1 MKLESQLQVYTLAGV
16 APFTV
21 NQATLVTN
29 LNAQYL
35 EGQIGSYYRNAGNLN
50 AGTLLAAR
58 LPAFTG
64 DVTSTVGTVGLA
76 LAASGATAGTYNNVT
91 VNAKGLVT
99 GGSNASYLTSNQS
112 ISITGDATGS
122 GSTGIVLTLANV
134 LATPGTYTKVTSNAK
149 GLITAGTSLTS
160 ADLPTYTGTIT
171 SGQVTTGLGFTPYNA
186 SNPSNYI
193 TSSGSITGNAA
204 TATNG
209 FTFKPGWAGNQN
221 LIAATGNLNSS
232 VPSGFYEAFQATNSP
247 TPTTWCN
254 LINVRHSN
262 TGNDHGFQL
271 AMGYYDETLWSRTYQ
286 GGTGANNGNFTTW
299 RAHLHSGNYSSYALP
314 LSGGTLTGGITAT
327 NFTGPGTGLT
337 GNATSLT
344 AGAVPWSGITSK
356 PTTLSGFGIT
366 DAASI
371 NGASNQNFSAN
382 AIYPYEW
389 IRFMSA
395 SGIYW
400 QSGSYAGWHI
410 HPQALWG
417 MSFRSASTDC
427 GLQLRRS
434 NDVLLGSVYSDGT
447 SIGFLDAS
455 NGWGASFTIAG
466 AMNRGTVPGSLV
478 TGNISG
484 SAGAVAW
491 SGITSKPTT
500 LAGFGITDAL
510 PLAGGTLTGA
520 LNGTTAAFSGAI
532 TQGGNQVLHAGNYT
546 SYTLPKGGSWY
557 GANLPGTRWG
567 GMTSAGGEIV
577 FGQDLPA
584 AGQMGIL
591 IDGCYIAAENNGFWS
606 LASSNDWTTR
616 RGMYF
621 DGTYLRFDYN
631 SATAYFSNAS
641 IGGNQ
646 VLHAGNYT
654 SYPDT
659 TKLPLAGGTLTGQ
672 VQISAGHGNTRFQLY
687 ENYNND
693 TNHAQAAYL
702 TLWAS
707 EPGLTWT
714 GAGIGANINIGGQYY
729 GRAGTG
735 QAYGVYIRFD
745 AIYGRTEFYNTTG
758 VPGTIG
764 GQGTLRAKIEPDGE
778 IYATASLYKVLHAGN
793 YTSYSPPL
801 GGTGATGVWPI
812 SITGNASGSSASAG
826 YLTGGEG
833 NFYGILYN
841 NTSGNLNLYN
851 TPGLISAEYVGTTNN
866 PTGSQSNGHFIQISD
881 AGGTDV
887 KTQWYY
893 QSGGIDISMRL
904 MWGNGSWLPWRKL
917 LHDGNYNSY
926 ALPLAGGTL
935 TGSITATNHI
945 GPGTGLTGTAPGLNI
960 GGNANNITQYTV
972 NQSVGTGN
980 SPSFTG
986 LSVINTITGSVSG
999 NSGTVTNATFYRQFT
1014 VRDDRSD
1021 GGNYSLAGRPTG
1033 LYAIAAAGTNG
1044 PGATYL
1050 SLIHAA
1056 NSNDV
1061 AFQIAGGYTS
1071 DAMYFRGTYALQNGT
1086 GYSTWRTVIHSGN
1099 IASQTVAT
1107 AGSCTGSAAQLNGQ
1121 AASYYENRDTT
1132 AVGFSAGTLTLT
1144 RAAGNLTVSLDG
1156 RYLTANQT
1164 ITLNG
1169 DVTGSGTTAITTTIA
1184 NSTVTNA
1191 KLNTMGAATI
1201 KGNNG
1206 AVANS
1211 PLDLTVAQ
1219 VATMLSGQ
1227 AMNING
1233 SSASCT
1239 GNAASASS
1247 LAADTSTRFKIL
1259 TFTGEGGDSGNG
1271 ALPTSYGIYQ
1281 QGGSWTHPYP
1291 DLCIGF
1297 HTGIKIGA
1305 YFGYGGTRFF
1315 NNSDWATEIFSVGN
1329 GDSNVRVVNTI
1340 YAAAFSGPLTGN
1352 VTGNLTGLASSAT
1365 TAGNVNGYSTS
1376 TGVGANT
1383 IVVRDASGYIY
1394 GHYINTN
1401 VSESENPSINS
1412 FFTSNGDG
1420 WLRKSTV
1427 AHVKYTLSLSGT
1439 NTGDQTNISGSSGS
1453 CTGNAASVTD
1463 GVYLSTNQSISGV
1476 KTFSSAPV
1484 ATNIA
1489 KAWVHYNMNN
1499 NTINAS
1505 FNVSSVTDNGTG
1517 DCTVNF
1523 SSSMVDANYVVAGT
1537 ATYGYDN
1544 QVIHAMILAVPRIS
1558 NAQQAG
1564 SCRLVTEYI
1573 HAAGVYDSAAVRAV
1587 FYR

>member
-1 MKLESQLQVYTLAGV
+1 MKLESQLQVYTASGV

-21 NQATLVTN
+21 NRTTLVTN

-35 EGQIGSYYRNAGNLN
+35 NGQLDTYYAAASSLSSYLPLAGGTLTGGLTVSTQLSVLGATATDILRLYVTGSTIWKLGVTDASGSALNISADFGSFTINKSTGTVTTPGAFVSTVVTGTAPLTVASTTLVTNLNAQYLNGQLGGYYQNAGNLN

-64 DVTSTVGTVGLA
+64 DVSSTVGTVGLTLASVGTAGTYRSVTTDAKGRVTAGTNPTTLAGYGITDA
-76 LAASGATAGTYNNVT
+76 LPLAGGTLTGAITVNGVSDAVVVQTNGNAAQWYGRISVRNSTSDKSSFLGTYQGVAGVFAHNNALNAWADLYVNTVDGTNGGIVRMSADVRIGGNAALHAATTSAPSLSIGGSSARWATGRTIALTGDVTGTSVAFDGTAALSFAATLANSGATAGTYNNVT

-134 LATPGTYTKVTSNAK
+134 LVTPGTYTKVTANAT

-193 TSSGSITGNAA
+193 TASASITGNAA

-209 FTFKPGWAGNQN
+209 FTFKPSWAGNQN

-232 VPSGFYEAFQATNSP
+232 LPSGFYEAFQATNSP
-247 TPTTWCN
+247 TPTTWYN

-271 AMGYYDETLWSRTYQ
+271 AMRYYDEVLWSRSYQ
-286 GGTGANNGNFTTW
+286 GGTGANDGTFTTW
-299 RAHLHSGNYSSYALP
+299 RAHLHSGNFNSYALP
-314 LSGGTLTGGITAT
+314 LAGGTLTGGITAT

-356 PTTLSGFGIT
+356 PTTL
-366 DAASI
+366 
-371 NGASNQNFSAN
+371 
-382 AIYPYEW
+382 
-389 IRFMSA
+389 
-395 SGIYW
+395 
-400 QSGSYAGWHI
+400 
-410 HPQALWG
+410 
-417 MSFRSASTDC
+417 
-427 GLQLRRS
+427 
-434 NDVLLGSVYSDGT
+434 
-447 SIGFLDAS
+447 
-455 NGWGASFTIAG
+455 
-466 AMNRGTVPGSLV
+466 
-478 TGNISG
+478 
-484 SAGAVAW
+484 
-491 SGITSKPTT
+491 
-500 LAGFGITDAL
+500 AGFGITDAL
-510 PLAGGTLTGA
+510 PLAGGTMTGA

-641 IGGNQ
+641 IGGSQ

-654 SYPDT
+654 AYPDA

-672 VQISAGHGNTRFQLY
+672 VQLKAGHGDTRFQLY

-758 VPGTIG
+758 VPGTIA
-764 GQGTLRAKIEPDGE
+764 GQGTLRAKIEADGE

-826 YLTGGEG
+826 YLTGGDS

-893 QSGGIDISMRL
+893 QYSGSDISMRL

-986 LSVINTITGSVSG
+986 LSVINTITGAVSG
-999 NSGTVTNATFYRQFT
+999 SSGSCTGNAATVTNATFSRQFT

-1021 GGNYSLAGRPTG
+1021 GNDYSLAARSTG
-1033 LYAIAAAGTNG
+1033 LYAISGSGTNG
-1044 PGATYL
+1044 PGSPWL
-1050 SLIHAA
+1050 SLIHLA
-1056 NSNDV
+1056 NANDV

-1086 GYSTWRTVIHSGN
+1086 GYSTWRSVIHSGN

-1107 AGSCTGSAAQLNGQ
+1107 AGSCTG
-1121 AASYYENRDTT
+1121 
-1132 AVGFSAGTLTLT
+1132 
-1144 RAAGNLTVSLDG
+1144 
-1156 RYLTANQT
+1156 
-1164 ITLNG
+1164 
-1169 DVTGSGTTAITTTIA
+1169 
-1184 NSTVTNA
+1184 
-1191 KLNTMGAATI
+1191 
-1201 KGNNG
+1201 
-1206 AVANS
+1206 
-1211 PLDLTVAQ
+1211 
-1219 VATMLSGQ
+1219 
-1227 AMNING
+1227 
-1233 SSASCT
+1233 
-1239 GNAASASS
+1239 NAA
-1247 LAADTSTRFKIL
+1247 
-1259 TFTGEGGDSGNG
+1259 
-1271 ALPTSYGIYQ
+1271 
-1281 QGGSWTHPYP
+1281 
-1291 DLCIGF
+1291 
-1297 HTGIKIGA
+1297 
-1305 YFGYGGTRFF
+1305 
-1315 NNSDWATEIFSVGN
+1315 
-1329 GDSNVRVVNTI
+1329 
-1340 YAAAFSGPLTGN
+1340 
-1352 VTGNLTGLASSAT
+1352 SAT
-1365 TAGNVNGYSTS
+1365 TAGNVNGYGTS

-1383 IVVRDASGYIY
+1383 IVVRDSAGYIY
-1394 GHYINTN
+1394 GNYINTN
-1401 VSESENPSINS
+1401 VSESENPSVNS

-1420 WLRKSTV
+1420 WIRKSTV

-1489 KAWVHYNMNN
+1489 KAWVYYNMNN
-1499 NTINAS
+1499 NTIYAS
-1505 FNVSSVTDNGTG
+1505 YNVSSVTDNGTG
-1517 DCTVNF
+1517 VCTVNF
-1523 SSSMVDANYVVAGT
+1523 SSAMVDANYVVAGT
-1537 ATYGYDN
+1537 ATYGYDD
-1544 QVIHAMILAVPRIS
+1544 QDIHAMILAVPRRS
-1558 NAQQAG
+1558 TAQQAG
-1564 SCRLVTEYI
+1564 SCRLATEYI
-1573 HAAGVYDSAAVRAV
+1573 HAAGVYDSIAVRAV

>member
-1 MKLESQLQVYTLAGV
+1 MKLESQLQVFTASGV

-21 NQATLVTN
+21 NQATLVSN

-35 EGQIGSYYRNAGNLN
+35 NGQAGSYYQSAGNLN

-64 DVTSTVGTVGLA
+64 DATSTVGTVALT

-112 ISITGDATGS
+112 ISITGDATGT

-134 LATPGTYTKVTSNAK
+134 LATPGTYTKVTANAK
-149 GLITAGTSLTS
+149 GLITAGTSLAS

-186 SNPSNYI
+186 TNPSGYI

-262 TGNDHGFQL
+262 AGNDHGFQL
-271 AMGYYDETLWSRTYQ
+271 AMSYYDETLWSRSYQ
-286 GGTGANNGNFTTW
+286 GGTGANNGTFTTW
-299 RAHLHSGNYSSYALP
+299 RAHLHSGNFNSY
-314 LSGGTLTGGITAT
+314 
-327 NFTGPGTGLT
+327 
-337 GNATSLT
+337 
-344 AGAVPWSGITSK
+344 
-356 PTTLSGFGIT
+356 
-366 DAASI
+366 
-371 NGASNQNFSAN
+371 
-382 AIYPYEW
+382 
-389 IRFMSA
+389 
-395 SGIYW
+395 
-400 QSGSYAGWHI
+400 
-410 HPQALWG
+410 
-417 MSFRSASTDC
+417 
-427 GLQLRRS
+427 
-434 NDVLLGSVYSDGT
+434 
-447 SIGFLDAS
+447 
-455 NGWGASFTIAG
+455 
-466 AMNRGTVPGSLV
+466 
-478 TGNISG
+478 
-484 SAGAVAW
+484 
-491 SGITSKPTT
+491 
-500 LAGFGITDAL
+500 AL
-510 PLAGGTLTGA
+510 PLAGGTLTGG
-520 LNGTTAAFSGAI
+520 LSGTTGAFSGTLTATGAI

-546 SYTLPKGGSWY
+546 SYTLPRGGSWY

-758 VPGTIG
+758 IPGIIG

-801 GGTGATGVWPI
+801 GGTGATGTWPI

-945 GPGTGLTGTAPGLNI
+945 GPGTGLTGTASGLNI

-986 LSVINTITGSVSG
+986 LSVVNTITGAVSG
-999 NSGTVTNATFYRQFT
+999 NAGTVTNATFYRQFT

-1021 GGNYSLAGRPTG
+1021 GGDYSLAGRPTG
-1033 LYAIAAAGTNG
+1033 LYAITAAGTNG

-1050 SLIHAA
+1050 SLIHVA

-1061 AFQIAGGYTS
+1061 AFQIAGGYVS
-1071 DAMYFRGTYALQNGT
+1071 DNMYFRGTYALQNGT
-1086 GYSTWRTVIHSGN
+1086 GYSAWRTVIHSGN

-1121 AASYYENRDTT
+1121 ASSYYENRDTT

-1164 ITLNG
+1164 VTLSG
-1169 DVTGSGTTAITTTIA
+1169 DVTGSGTTSIVATIA

-1233 SSASCT
+1233 ASASCT
-1239 GNAASASS
+1239 GNAASASAV
-1247 LAADTSTRFKIL
+1247 AASGITGQTGMWTSAARPGPYRL
-1259 TFTGEGGDSGNG
+1259 YRRDVDDAYSVQNYWTG
-1271 ALPTSYGIYQ
+1271 SY
-1281 QGGSWTHPYP
+1281 WRL
-1291 DLCIGF
+1291 D
-1297 HTGIKIGA
+1297 
-1305 YFGYGGTRFF
+1305 GYYS
-1315 NNSDWATEIFSVGN
+1315 NNTVHAGCSV
-1329 GDSNVRVVNTI
+1329 S
-1340 YAAAFSGPLTGN
+1340 YADAAG
-1352 VTGNLTGLASSAT
+1352 SSA
-1365 TAGNVNGYSTS
+1365 
-1376 TGVGANT
+1376 
-1383 IVVRDASGYIY
+1383 
-1394 GHYINTN
+1394 
-1401 VSESENPSINS
+1401 
-1412 FFTSNGDG
+1412 
-1420 WLRKSTV
+1420 
-1427 AHVKYTLSLSGT
+1427 
-1439 NTGDQTNISGSSGS
+1439 S
-1453 CTGNAASVTD
+1453 CSGNAASVTD
-1463 GVYLSTNQSISGV
+1463 GVYLSNNQSISGV

-1484 ATNIA
+1484 AANIA
-1489 KAWVHYNMNN
+1489 KAWVRYDMTS

-1523 SSSMVDANYVVAGT
+1523 SSAMVDANYVVAGT